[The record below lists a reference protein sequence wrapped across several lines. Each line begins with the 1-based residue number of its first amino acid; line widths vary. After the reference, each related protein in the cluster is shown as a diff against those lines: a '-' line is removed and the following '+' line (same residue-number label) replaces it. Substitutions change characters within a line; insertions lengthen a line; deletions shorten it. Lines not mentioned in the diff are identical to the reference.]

1 MSITIRRRLHRLFVP
16 VILRGWPLARLWY
29 RLWGLRLKGEP
40 EPPRVCRRLQTLR
53 GWSHGNEEDLTE
65 IFT

>member
-40 EPPRVCRRLQTLR
+40 ADFVWYFRLWCQ
-53 GWSHGNEEDLTE
+53 HA
-65 IFT
+65 